1 MSWEFEQVA
10 GPYGF
15 TEGPAWD
22 GKALLFT
29 DISTSRVMRYDP
41 VSAECTTFRSGT
53 NEANGLIFDKDG
65 DLYACEGSTLFTDGE
80 GGRRVSRYNA
90 DGTTTVVAQEFEG
103 KRLNS
108 PNDLAFDAQGR
119 LWFTDP
125 RYGDETADLELDHR
139 SVYRLDP
146 LGDDSWEIT
155 RVTFDTTS
163 PNGILVSRDG
173 TWLYVAQ
180 SAYGDNNPRELRRYP
195 INDDGSTGACEVLH
209 NFYPHRGIDGMCWD
223 IDGNIIATAG
233 WEESGPGPMLYV
245 FAPNGRVLET
255 HPLPTDQ
262 PTNCTFGGPDLQTLY
277 VTAGGCLFRT
287 RPGRKGYLIYPS
299 S

>member
-15 TEGPAWD
+15 AEGPAWD
-22 GKALLFT
+22 GEALLFT

-41 VSAECTTFRSGT
+41 ASGECAAFRSGT

-65 DLYACEGSTLFTDGE
+65 NLFACEGSKMFSDGE

-146 LGDDSWEIT
+146 QGEDSWDIT
-155 RVTFDTTS
+155 RVTYDTTS
-163 PNGILVSRDG
+163 PNGILVSPDG

-223 IDGNIIATAG
+223 SDGNIIATAG

-245 FAPNGRVLET
+245 FTPNGRVLET

-262 PTNCTFGGPDLQTLY
+262 PTNCTFGDPDLQTLY

-299 S
+299 G

>member
-15 TEGPAWD
+15 TEGPAWN
-22 GKALLFT
+22 GEAVLFT

-41 VSAECTTFRSGT
+41 ASGECTTFRSGT

-65 DLYACEGSTLFTDGE
+65 ELYACEGSTLFTDGE

-90 DGTTTVVAQEFEG
+90 NGTTTVVAQEFEG

-146 LGDDSWEIT
+146 LGDNSWEIT
-155 RVTFDTTS
+155 RVTHDTTS

-223 IDGNIIATAG
+223 SDGNIIATAG

-262 PTNCTFGGPDLQTLY
+262 PTNCTFGDPDLQTLY

>member
-15 TEGPAWD
+15 AEGPAWD
-22 GKALLFT
+22 GEAVLFT
-29 DISTSRVMRYDP
+29 DISTSRVMRYNP
-41 VSAECTTFRSGT
+41 VSGECTAFRSGT
-53 NEANGLIFDKDG
+53 NEANGLIFDRDG
-65 DLYACEGSTLFTDGE
+65 NLYACEGSKMFSDGE

-90 DGTTTVVAQEFEG
+90 DGTTTVVAEEFEG

-125 RYGDETADLELDHR
+125 RYGDETDDLELDHR
-139 SVYRLDP
+139 SVYRLNP
-146 LGDDSWEIT
+146 QGDDSWAIARAT
-155 RVTFDTTS
+155 YDTTS

-173 TWLYVAQ
+173 KWLYVAQ

-195 INDDGSTGACEVLH
+195 INEDGSIGACQVLH

-223 IDGNIIATAG
+223 SNGNIIATAG

-262 PTNCTFGGPDLQTLY
+262 PTNCTFGDPDLQTLY

-287 RPGRKGYLIYPS
+287 RPGRKGYLIYPQG
-299 S
+299 

>member
-22 GKALLFT
+22 GEAVLFT

-41 VSAECTTFRSGT
+41 ASGECTAFRSGT

-65 DLYACEGSTLFTDGE
+65 NLYACEGSKLFGDGE
-80 GGRRVSRYNA
+80 GGRRISRYNA
-90 DGTTTVVAQEFEG
+90 DGTTTVVAEEFEG

-139 SVYRLDP
+139 SVFRLDP
-146 LGDDSWEIT
+146 QGDDSWKIT
-155 RVTFDTTS
+155 RFTYDTTS
-163 PNGILVSRDG
+163 PNGLLVSRDG
-173 TWLYVAQ
+173 KWLYVAQ

-195 INDDGSTGACEVLH
+195 INDDGSVGAYEVLH

-223 IDGNIIATAG
+223 RDGNIIATAG

-245 FAPNGRVLET
+245 FTPSGRVLET
-255 HPLPTDQ
+255 HPVPTDQ

-287 RPGRKGYLIYPS
+287 RPGRKGYLIYPPS
-299 S
+299 

>member
-22 GKALLFT
+22 GEAVLFT

-41 VSAECTTFRSGT
+41 ASGECTAFRSGT

-65 DLYACEGSTLFTDGE
+65 NLYACEGSKLFGDGE
-80 GGRRVSRYNA
+80 GGRRISRYNA
-90 DGTTTVVAQEFEG
+90 DGTTTVVAEDFEG

-125 RYGDETADLELDHR
+125 RYGDETDDLELDHR
-139 SVYRLDP
+139 SVFRLDP
-146 LGDDSWEIT
+146 RADDSWDIT
-155 RVTFDTTS
+155 RVTYDTTS
-163 PNGILVSRDG
+163 PNGLLVSRDG
-173 TWLYVAQ
+173 KWLYVAQ

-195 INDDGSTGACEVLH
+195 INDDGSVGAYEVLH

-223 IDGNIIATAG
+223 SDGNIIATAG

-245 FAPNGRVLET
+245 FTPSGRVLET
-255 HPLPTDQ
+255 HPVPTDQ

-277 VTAGGCLFRT
+277 ITAGGCLFRT
-287 RPGRKGYLIYPS
+287 RPGRKGYLIYPPS
-299 S
+299 

>member
-22 GKALLFT
+22 GEAVLFT

-41 VSAECTTFRSGT
+41 ASGECTAFRSGT

-65 DLYACEGSTLFTDGE
+65 NLYACEGSKLFGDGE
-80 GGRRVSRYNA
+80 GGRRISRYNA
-90 DGTTTVVAQEFEG
+90 DGTTTVVVEDFEG

-108 PNDLAFDAQGR
+108 PNDLVFDAQGR

-125 RYGDETADLELDHR
+125 RYGDETDDLELDHR
-139 SVYRLDP
+139 SVVRLDP
-146 LGDDSWEIT
+146 RADDSWDIT
-155 RVTFDTTS
+155 RVTYDTTS
-163 PNGILVSRDG
+163 PNGLLVSRDG
-173 TWLYVAQ
+173 KWLYVAQ

-195 INDDGSTGACEVLH
+195 INDDGSVGAYEVLH

-223 IDGNIIATAG
+223 SDGNIIATAG

-245 FAPNGRVLET
+245 FTPSGRVLET
-255 HPLPTDQ
+255 HPVPTDQ

-287 RPGRKGYLIYPS
+287 RPGRKGYLIYPPS
-299 S
+299 

>member
-15 TEGPAWD
+15 TEGPAWN
-22 GKALLFT
+22 GEAVLFT

-41 VSAECTTFRSGT
+41 ASGECTTFRSGT

-90 DGTTTVVAQEFEG
+90 DGTTTVVAQEFER

-108 PNDLAFDAQGR
+108 PNDLAFDARGR

-125 RYGDETADLELDHR
+125 RYGEETADLELDHR

-146 LGDDSWEIT
+146 LGDDSWEIA
-155 RVTFDTTS
+155 RVTYDTTS

-223 IDGNIIATAG
+223 SDGNIIATAG

-262 PTNCTFGGPDLQTLY
+262 PTNCTFGDPDLQTLY

>member
-22 GKALLFT
+22 GETLLFT

-41 VSAECTTFRSGT
+41 ASGECATFRSDT
-53 NEANGLIFDKDG
+53 NEANGLMFDKDG
-65 DLYACEGSTLFTDGE
+65 NLYACEGSTLFTDGE
-80 GGRRVSRYNA
+80 GGRRVARYNA
-90 DGTTTVVAQEFEG
+90 DGTTTAVAEEFDG

-125 RYGDETADLELDHR
+125 RYGDETDDLELDHR

-146 LGDDSWEIT
+146 QGDGSWEIA
-155 RVTFDTTS
+155 RVTYDTTS
-163 PNGILVSRDG
+163 PNGLLVSRDG
-173 TWLYVAQ
+173 KWLYVAQ

-195 INDDGSTGACEVLH
+195 VNDDGSTGACEVLH

-223 IDGNIIATAG
+223 SDGNIIATAG
-233 WEESGPGPMLYV
+233 WQQSGPGPMLYV

-255 HPLPTDQ
+255 HPVPMDQ
-262 PTNCTFGGPDLQTLY
+262 PTNCTFGDTDLQTLY

-287 RPGRKGYLIYPS
+287 RPGRKGYLVYPRG
-299 S
+299 

>member
-22 GKALLFT
+22 GEAVLFT

-41 VSAECTTFRSGT
+41 ASGECTAFRSGT

-65 DLYACEGSTLFTDGE
+65 NLYACEGSKLFGDGE
-80 GGRRVSRYNA
+80 GGRRISRYNA
-90 DGTTTVVAQEFEG
+90 DGTTTVVVEDFEG

-125 RYGDETADLELDHR
+125 RYGDETDDLELDHR
-139 SVYRLDP
+139 SVFRLDP
-146 LGDDSWEIT
+146 RADDSWDIT
-155 RVTFDTTS
+155 RVTYDTTS
-163 PNGILVSRDG
+163 PNGLLVSRDG
-173 TWLYVAQ
+173 KWLYVAQ

-195 INDDGSTGACEVLH
+195 INDDGSVGAYEVLH

-223 IDGNIIATAG
+223 SDGNIIATAG

-245 FAPNGRVLET
+245 FTPSGRVLET
-255 HPLPTDQ
+255 HPVPTDQ

-287 RPGRKGYLIYPS
+287 RPGRRGYLIYPPS
-299 S
+299 

>member
-22 GKALLFT
+22 GEAVLFT

-41 VSAECTTFRSGT
+41 ASGECTAFRSGT

-65 DLYACEGSTLFTDGE
+65 NLYACEGSKLFGDGE
-80 GGRRVSRYNA
+80 GGRRISRYNA
-90 DGTTTVVAQEFEG
+90 DGTTTVVVEDFEG

-125 RYGDETADLELDHR
+125 RYGDETDDLELDHR
-139 SVYRLDP
+139 SVFRLDP
-146 LGDDSWEIT
+146 RADDSWDIT
-155 RVTFDTTS
+155 RVTYDTTS
-163 PNGILVSRDG
+163 PNGLLVSRDG
-173 TWLYVAQ
+173 KWLYVAQ

-195 INDDGSTGACEVLH
+195 INDDGSVGAYEVLH

-223 IDGNIIATAG
+223 SDGNIIATAG

-245 FAPNGRVLET
+245 FTPSGRVLET
-255 HPLPTDQ
+255 HPVPTDQ

-277 VTAGGCLFRT
+277 ITAGGCLFRT
-287 RPGRKGYLIYPS
+287 RPGRKGYLIYPPS
-299 S
+299 

>member
-22 GKALLFT
+22 GEAVLFT

-41 VSAECTTFRSGT
+41 ASGECTAFRSGT

-65 DLYACEGSTLFTDGE
+65 NLYACEGSKLFGDGE
-80 GGRRVSRYNA
+80 GGRRISRYNA
-90 DGTTTVVAQEFEG
+90 DGTTTVVVEDFEG

-125 RYGDETADLELDHR
+125 RYGDETDDLELDHR
-139 SVYRLDP
+139 SVFRLDP
-146 LGDDSWEIT
+146 RADDSWDIT
-155 RVTFDTTS
+155 RVTYDTTS
-163 PNGILVSRDG
+163 PNGLLVSRDG
-173 TWLYVAQ
+173 KWLYVAQ

-195 INDDGSTGACEVLH
+195 INDDGSVGAYEVLH

-223 IDGNIIATAG
+223 SDGNIIATAG

-245 FAPNGRVLET
+245 FTPSGRVLET
-255 HPLPTDQ
+255 HPVPTDQ
-262 PTNCTFGGPDLQTLY
+262 PTNCTFGDPDLQTLY

-287 RPGRKGYLIYPS
+287 RPGRRGYLIYPPS
-299 S
+299 

>member
-22 GKALLFT
+22 GEAVLFT

-41 VSAECTTFRSGT
+41 ASGECTAFRSGT

-65 DLYACEGSTLFTDGE
+65 NLYACEGSKLFGDGE
-80 GGRRVSRYNA
+80 GGRRISRYNA
-90 DGTTTVVAQEFEG
+90 DGTTTVVVEDFEG

-125 RYGDETADLELDHR
+125 RYGDETDDLELDHR
-139 SVYRLDP
+139 SVFRLDP
-146 LGDDSWEIT
+146 RADDSWDIT
-155 RVTFDTTS
+155 RVTYDTTS
-163 PNGILVSRDG
+163 PNGLLVSRDG
-173 TWLYVAQ
+173 KWLYVAQ

-195 INDDGSTGACEVLH
+195 INDDGSVGAYEVLH

-223 IDGNIIATAG
+223 SDGNIIATAG

-245 FAPNGRVLET
+245 FTPSGRVLET
-255 HPLPTDQ
+255 HPVPTDQ
-262 PTNCTFGGPDLQTLY
+262 PTNCTFGGPDVQTLY
-277 VTAGGCLFRT
+277 ITAGGRLFRT
-287 RPGRKGYLIYPS
+287 RPGRKGYLIYPPS
-299 S
+299 

>member
-15 TEGPAWD
+15 TEGSAWD
-22 GKALLFT
+22 GEAVLFT

-41 VSAECTTFRSGT
+41 ASGECTAFRSGT

-65 DLYACEGSTLFTDGE
+65 NLYACEGSKLFSDGE
-80 GGRRVSRYNA
+80 GGRRISRYNA
-90 DGTTTVVAQEFEG
+90 DGTTTVVVEEFEG

-139 SVYRLDP
+139 SVFRLDP
-146 LGDDSWEIT
+146 RADDSWDIT
-155 RVTFDTTS
+155 RVTYDTTS
-163 PNGILVSRDG
+163 PNGLLVSRDG
-173 TWLYVAQ
+173 KWLYVAQ

-195 INDDGSTGACEVLH
+195 INDDGSVGAYEVLH
-209 NFYPHRGIDGMCWD
+209 NFYPHRGIDGMCW
-223 IDGNIIATAG
+223 G
-233 WEESGPGPMLYV
+233 
-245 FAPNGRVLET
+245 
-255 HPLPTDQ
+255 Q
-262 PTNCTFGGPDLQTLY
+262 
-277 VTAGGCLFRT
+277 
-287 RPGRKGYLIYPS
+287 
-299 S
+299 